1 MFGRKKKLIFYCNA
15 VVNKEPGFNWL
26 KYAIQDS
33 DENTRFLSQFKP
45 GQQVKIYIEP
55 IPDK

>member
-1 MFGRKKKLIFYCNA
+1 MFGRKKKMIFYCNA

-33 DENTRFLSQFKP
+33 NENTRFLSQFKA

-55 IPDK
+55 IFDK